1 MAAALRAALSRS
13 RALKRYAVSLH
24 SFGARLYTSANPS
37 PDQRLT
43 LRAIQGGWRRVCH
56 AANDFSP

>member
-1 MAAALRAALSRS
+1 MAATLRATLSRS
-13 RALKRYAVSLH
+13 RALKRCAVSLH

-43 LRAIQGGWRRVCH
+43 LSVIQGE
-56 AANDFSP
+56 